1 MNKTIF
7 KGTCTAAITPF
18 NGNEVDYRALKR
30 VIEYQINGGVD
41 AICFLGTTGEAPTVT
56 DAEYEKITATAVQ
69 TVAGRVKVI
78 VGCGANCTDNA
89 IRKVKLAQKHGADGL
104 LAVTPYY
111 NKCTQKGLTLY
122 YNALCDCAHIPVIC
136 YNVPSRTGVNILPD
150 TMSAI
155 AEHPNIAGLK
165 EAAENVSDI
174 RAVARAIENKTALY
188 CGDDA
193 LTTYFLSVG
202 AHGVFS
208 VASNVAPRLISSIA
222 RKYFDGNLKKAND
235 LQNKALPLIS
245 ALFTEVNPIPVK
257 YAAHLLGLCE
267 NSLRPP
273 LTTIE
278 ENHAALLEKTLIDL
292 RLKPYK
298 EAL

>member
-18 NGNEVDYRALKR
+18 VGDQIDYRALVR
-30 VIEYQINGGVD
+30 IIEYQISGGVD

-56 DAEYEKITATAVQ
+56 DEEYEKIVTTAVE
-69 TVAGRVKVI
+69 TINGRVKVI
-78 VGCGANCTDNA
+78 VGCGANCTDKA

-136 YNVPSRTGVNILPD
+136 YNVPSRTGVSILPE

-165 EAAENVSDI
+165 EASENVADV
-174 RAVARAIENKTALY
+174 RASARAIENKTALY
-188 CGDDA
+188 CGNDA
-193 LTTYFLSVG
+193 LISYTLSVG
-202 AHGVFS
+202 AQGVFS
-208 VASNVAPRLISSIA
+208 VASNVAPRLISSIVQ
-222 RKYFDGNLKKAND
+222 KYFDGDLKTATD
-235 LQNKALPLIS
+235 LQNKALPLID
-245 ALFTEVNPIPVK
+245 ALFAEVNPIPVK

-273 LTTIE
+273 LTAIE
-278 ENHAALLEKTLIDL
+278 KNHAVLLKKTLNDL
-292 RLKPYK
+292 SK
-298 EAL
+298 ELLCEF